1 MYVIRGVNCHQLM
14 LMVASV
20 ARQKSSRYL
29 QIWSGKDGSA
39 KEKFCPECPELS
51 RPQTMAVGLN
61 GLILVIAVLDNGG
74 ARKRRKR
81 PSLLLVL

>member
-1 MYVIRGVNCHQLM
+1 MYVIRRVNCYQLM

-39 KEKFCPECPELS
+39 KEKFCPECPEC
-51 RPQTMAVGLN
+51 P
-61 GLILVIAVLDNGG
+61 DH
-74 ARKRRKR
+74 KRWLWA
-81 PSLLLVL
+81 STV